1 MRAAVWI
8 NDCLSNHKLLCASF
22 GSQNPLPTRIL
33 DLGSY
38 AGVEGEDDGNSRNDI
53 RLLQTNDQ
61 IGHYACLSHCWGS
74 GPQPLRTTRNPDTF
88 TLHQQGISF
97 DALPKTFQ
105 EAIIFARRL
114 FFQYLW
120 IDSLCIIQDDEEDW
134 REQSA
139 LMAAVYSNAVLTIAA
154 SGSAGPSL
162 GMFRREEAKSRYVDW
177 ELGDEKSMKGKEE
190 GNSETHVTR
199 RGIRVRRPL
208 PHNTS
213 QQPLMTRAWV
223 FQERLLSPRFLHF
236 GAHELIWECMELTS
250 CECRG
255 LGVRWSNRHNSWL
268 EPKNRVSNASLTAL
282 HQKSAMEAWQSAVS
296 DYSRLKLS
304 YPQDIFPAISGIAR
318 RIAQATSQQYVA
330 GLWRDWLILDL
341 VWRTQKPEV
350 MERTELWRAPTFS
363 WASIIVKKGGLDG
376 LGISYG
382 FMEFLGYG
390 VGVDAEPTPR
400 GTVKGWKTVEHA
412 EVIEV
417 LSSPL
422 STDNELGQIAA
433 GFIVL
438 SGTLI
443 EVKLLSTSDNVP
455 EPRTANLA
463 PAGKNALEASFLWP
477 DYDYA
482 AEGKYHIASQSK
494 LFCLKL
500 ASTRKLR
507 GGDPYMLYL
516 VLRRIGEQVGM
527 SGIFERIGIYRDS
540 RGSETNLEME
550 SERDAV
556 CEGVKVKIV

>member
-1 MRAAVWI
+1 
-8 NDCLSNHKLLCASF
+8 
-22 GSQNPLPTRIL
+22 
-33 DLGSY
+33 
-38 AGVEGEDDGNSRNDI
+38 
-53 RLLQTNDQ
+53 
-61 IGHYACLSHCWGS
+61 
-74 GPQPLRTTRNPDTF
+74 
-88 TLHQQGISF
+88 
-97 DALPKTFQ
+97 
-105 EAIIFARRL
+105 
-114 FFQYLW
+114 
-120 IDSLCIIQDDEEDW
+120 LCIIQDDQQDW

-177 ELGDEKSMKGKEE
+177 ELGDEKSTEGREE
-190 GNSETHVTR
+190 GSFKRDVTR
-199 RGIRVRRPL
+199 QGIRVRRPL
-208 PHNTS
+208 PHDAN

-255 LGVRWSNRHNSWL
+255 LGVQWSSRHNSWL
-268 EPKNRVSNASLTAL
+268 EPKNRMSNASLTVL
-282 HQKSAMEAWQSAVS
+282 HQKSAMEAWHSAVS

-304 YPQDIFPAISGIAR
+304 YPLDIFPAISGVAK
-318 RIAQATSQQYVA
+318 RIAQATNQQYVA
-330 GLWRDWLILDL
+330 GLWRDWLVLDL
-341 VWRTQKPEV
+341 VWRAQKPEG
-350 MERTELWRAPTFS
+350 MERPELWRAPTFS
-363 WASIIVKKGGLDG
+363 WASIIAKKGVLDRP
-376 LGISYG
+376 GISYA

-390 VGVDAEPTPR
+390 IGVDAEPTPR

-412 EVIEV
+412 EVIET

-422 STDNELGQIAA
+422 STDELGQITS

-443 EVKLLSTSDNVP
+443 EVRLLSPSNNVP
-455 EPRTANLA
+455 ILRTLNLA

-482 AEGKYHIASQSK
+482 ADGKYHIPPQSK
-494 LFCLKL
+494 VFCLKL
-500 ASTRKLR
+500 ASTQKLR

-516 VLRRIGEQVGM
+516 VLRRIGEQIEM

-540 RGSETNLEME
+540 RGSDTNLEME

-556 CEGVKVKIV
+556 CEGAKVKIV